1 MEFEHSVSTVFIAA
15 MLTALATGLG
25 ALPFLFLRS
34 VDRWWIAIANAAAA
48 GLMLAATHT
57 LIAEGVALDVVRLIA
72 GVLIG
77 LAAIVVAQHWLNDAD
92 DVKFGKLSLLDARK
106 AFLLIAVMTA
116 HSFAEGVGVGVSFG
130 GSDEL
135 ATFITAAIAVH
146 NIPEGL
152 AISLV
157 LVPRGAT
164 VLTAALW
171 SIFSSLPQ
179 PIAAVPTFLAV
190 DVFKPFLPV
199 GFGIAAGAMMWMVF
213 AELIPD
219 ANRDA
224 SPAAVGTAVTLAFAA
239 MIAFQYL
246 VL

>member
-1 MEFEHSVSTVFIAA
+1 
-15 MLTALATGLG
+15 
-25 ALPFLFLRS
+25 
-34 VDRWWIAIANAAAA
+34 
-48 GLMLAATHT
+48 
-57 LIAEGVALDVVRLIA
+57 
-72 GVLIG
+72 
-77 LAAIVVAQHWLNDAD
+77 
-92 DVKFGKLSLLDARK
+92 
-106 AFLLIAVMTA
+106 
-116 HSFAEGVGVGVSFG
+116 
-130 GSDEL
+130 
-135 ATFITAAIAVH
+135 
-146 NIPEGL
+146 L

-179 PIAAVPTFLAV
+179 PIAAVPAFLAV